1 MKKAA
6 NDYGGES
13 AILWMIYIKSWPTFG
28 DTLWCDL
35 AADVWDTQKNGV
47 EKDSKDDDDMGTLPL
62 QTAPQSE
69 SRGIQRGGC
78 RCQRSL
84 HQQDMFYYW
93 EDTQHRKQ
101 EAYALL
107 LWGGC
112 GSRSSKVLAVSY
124 CELCRLR
131 PVLHRTM
138 DRQGVESLTDSTRKQ
153 IVTDPSLGFTHSFSL
168 YSIWAWDSQTLGTV
182 CFVW

>member
-1 MKKAA
+1 
-6 NDYGGES
+6 
-13 AILWMIYIKSWPTFG
+13 
-28 DTLWCDL
+28 
-35 AADVWDTQKNGV
+35 
-47 EKDSKDDDDMGTLPL
+47 MGALPL

-84 HQQDMFYYW
+84 HQQDMFLLW

-112 GSRSSKVLAVSY
+112 GSRSSRCSRYPTASFVGYDQSY
-124 CELCRLR
+124 TG
-131 PVLHRTM
+131 LHGQ
-138 DRQGVESLTDSTRKQ
+138 QGVESLTDSTLVSK

-168 YSIWAWDSQTLGTV
+168 YSILKCFGTVHDSNLSQTRSTNLNPIFV
-182 CFVW
+182 CFVSISILLCTVQAKASMLQNLP